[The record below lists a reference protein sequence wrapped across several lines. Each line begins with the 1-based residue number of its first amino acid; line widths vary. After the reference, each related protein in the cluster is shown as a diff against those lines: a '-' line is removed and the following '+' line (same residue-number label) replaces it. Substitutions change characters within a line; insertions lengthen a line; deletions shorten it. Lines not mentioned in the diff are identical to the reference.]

1 MVDSMVI
8 KTDDFGDVRIYLDP
22 ANKICLGC
30 YYVTVTKRGKQLAGV
45 VDEKG
50 RQIIKMQ
57 EMSVEVIFNTN
68 KYNDICFGFK
78 LEDTDVLVYYHIRK
92 SDDGYS
98 VVVYTDPYDSEPI
111 EIEQIYKH
119 SDRWLFKKVNNEEV
133 AIYDPSTNRLVT
145 PFFDSLDFEVGENKH
160 SHYACYCKHINIY
173 PYLECGDEQIENEF
187 EVPSCVTG
195 FIDKDGYFT
204 SQIFDTTSA
213 KLFSSYYCGS
223 HSTSREFQGLIDSL
237 VLKYTNE
244 YKEQQYLIYNTLE
257 YLFNNSNLSQ
267 QIISKPSKTKIIEFK
282 KEEK

>member
-1 MVDSMVI
+1 MVDSMII
-8 KTDDFGDVRIYLDP
+8 KTDDFGDVRIYLDTGS
-22 ANKICLGC
+22 KIGDNC
-30 YYVTVTKRGKQLAGV
+30 YYVTVTKKGKYLAGV
-45 VDEKG
+45 VDKNG
-50 RQIIKMQ
+50 KQIIKMQ
-57 EMSVEVIFNTN
+57 EMTLEVIFNTN

-78 LEDTDVLVYYHIRK
+78 LEDTDVLKYYHIRK
-92 SDDGYS
+92 KDNEYS

-111 EIEQIYKH
+111 EIEEISKH
-119 SDRWLFKKVNNEEV
+119 SDRWLFKKVNSEEV
-133 AIYDPSTNRLVT
+133 AIYDPGTNRLVT

-160 SHYACYCKHINIY
+160 SHYACYTKDIVIY
-173 PYLECGDEQIENEF
+173 PYLDSGEEKIENEF
-187 EVPSCVTG
+187 EIPSCVTG

-213 KLFSSYYCGS
+213 KLFSSYYCGE
-223 HSTSREFQGLIDSL
+223 HSTSREFQGLIDNL

-267 QIISKPSKTKIIEFK
+267 KINNKPTKTKIIEFK